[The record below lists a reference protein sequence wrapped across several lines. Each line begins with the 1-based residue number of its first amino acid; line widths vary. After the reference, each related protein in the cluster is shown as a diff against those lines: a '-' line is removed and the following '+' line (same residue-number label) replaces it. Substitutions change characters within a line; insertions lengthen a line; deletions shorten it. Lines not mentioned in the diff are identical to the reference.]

1 MVQDAMAHTSGKD
14 DFIATL
20 KGKNIDLVLRY
31 TDDGRIYGATYVDH
45 NTRTVLNGSRLG
57 KEFSANALDRWF
69 NNPDDRPLP
78 LQPDVLRPQPN
89 QKTQSGSS
97 QQQGQGTQPTGGG
110 SGQQSGGS
118 TSTHPNHT
126 QGQGSQQRSNIFDD
140 VPTLPGLDLFQ
151 VGPGF
156 NAEEEAFYR
165 AMQRRKKNKRRG
177 PKL

>member
-1 MVQDAMAHTSGKD
+1 M
-14 DFIATL
+14 
-20 KGKNIDLVLRY
+20 LRY
-31 TDDGRIYGATYVDH
+31 TDDGRIYGATYIDH

-78 LQPDVLRPQPN
+78 LQPDVSQPQPN
-89 QKTQSGSS
+89 NNTQSGSS
-97 QQQGQGTQPTGGG
+97 QQPASRLQGQGTQ
-110 SGQQSGGS
+110 Q
-118 TSTHPNHT
+118 H
-126 QGQGSQQRSNIFDD
+126 SNIFDD

-165 AMQRRKKNKRRG
+165 AMQRRKKKKRRG